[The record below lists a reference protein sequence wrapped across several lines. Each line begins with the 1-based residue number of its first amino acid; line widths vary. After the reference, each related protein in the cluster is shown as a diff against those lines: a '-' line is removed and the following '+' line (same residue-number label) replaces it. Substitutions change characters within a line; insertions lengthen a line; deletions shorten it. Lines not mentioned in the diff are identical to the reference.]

1 MHDLE
6 KIFPND
12 IFCMIGLHPCYVDDN
27 FDLEIDFVKK
37 QIEKHDYKAIG
48 EIGIDLFHE
57 KKYFEQQV
65 IAFEEQIKLAID
77 YDLPIVIH
85 SRDSFDEIFEVLEKF
100 KCKKLRGIFHCF
112 TGNIDQAH
120 RIIDLNFHLGI
131 GGVLTFKN
139 GKISEFLK
147 EIPINKIV
155 LENLLDR
162 ESWKRSATECG
173 VLETL
178 EVEGQELTVKMD
190 TGNNTTTCALHADDL
205 TVKNKVVSWTT
216 EGVKYKEPLHRY
228 VELLKPAEKR
238 PVVLLEINFLN
249 TIYEVEVSLDKRN
262 QIPFLA
268 NRDFMKRANLMINPA
283 RKFMLTNRN
292 DEHANG

>member
-1 MHDLE
+1 MIDTHTHLYLEQFKDDIDDVISRAKAIGVQRFYLPSINSKYNQSMHDLE
-6 KIFPND
+6 KKFPND
-12 IFCMIGLHPCYVDDN
+12 VFCMIGLHPCYVDDN
-27 FDLEIDFVKK
+27 FDLEIDFIKK

-85 SRDSFDEIFEVLEKF
+85 SRDSFDEIFKVLEKF
-100 KCKKLRGIFHCF
+100 KSEKLRGIFHCF

-155 LENLLDR
+155 LETDSPYLAPSPHSGSRN
-162 ESWKRSATECG
+162 ESSYLKIIADK
-173 VLETL
+173 LA
-178 EVEGQELTVKMD
+178 EVY
-190 TGNNTTTCALHADDL
+190 N
-205 TVKNKVVSWTT
+205 
-216 EGVKYKEPLHRY
+216 
-228 VELLKPAEKR
+228 
-238 PVVLLEINFLN
+238 LEIDEICKITQQNS
-249 TIYEVEVSLDKRN
+249 IEVFGN
-262 QIPFLA
+262 
-268 NRDFMKRANLMINPA
+268 
-283 RKFMLTNRN
+283 
-292 DEHANG
+292 

>member
-1 MHDLE
+1 MIDTHTHLYLEQFRDDIDDVISRAKAVGVEKFYLPSINSKYNKSMHDLE
-6 KIFPND
+6 KKYPD
-12 IFCMIGLHPCYVDDN
+12 DVFCMIGLHPCYVDDN

-57 KKYFEQQV
+57 KKYLDQQV
-65 IAFEEQIKLAID
+65 DAFEEQIKLAIN

-100 KCKKLRGIFHCF
+100 KCEKLRGIFHCF

-139 GKISEFLK
+139 GKISEFLN

-155 LENLLDR
+155 LETDSPYLAPSPHRGSRN
-162 ESWKRSATECG
+162 ESSYLKII
-173 VLETL
+173 
-178 EVEGQELTVKMD
+178 
-190 TGNNTTTCALHADDL
+190 ADKL
-205 TVKNKVVSWTT
+205 AKV
-216 EGVKYKEPLHRY
+216 YN
-228 VELLKPAEKR
+228 
-238 PVVLLEINFLN
+238 LEI
-249 TIYEVEVSLDKRN
+249 
-262 QIPFLA
+262 
-268 NRDFMKRANLMINPA
+268 
-283 RKFMLTNRN
+283 
-292 DEHANG
+292 DEISNITQQNSIEIFGN

>member
-1 MHDLE
+1 MIDTHAHLYLEQFRDDIDDVISRAKAVGVEKFYLPSINSKYNKSMHDLE
-6 KIFPND
+6 KKYPDNV
-12 IFCMIGLHPCYVDDN
+12 FCMIGLHPCYVDDN

-100 KCKKLRGIFHCF
+100 KCEKLRGIFHCF

-120 RIIDLNFHLGI
+120 QIIDLNFHLGI

-139 GKISEFLK
+139 GKISEFLN

-155 LENLLDR
+155 LETDSPYLAPSPHRGSRN
-162 ESWKRSATECG
+162 ESSYLKII
-173 VLETL
+173 
-178 EVEGQELTVKMD
+178 
-190 TGNNTTTCALHADDL
+190 ADKL
-205 TVKNKVVSWTT
+205 AKV
-216 EGVKYKEPLHRY
+216 YN
-228 VELLKPAEKR
+228 
-238 PVVLLEINFLN
+238 LEIDEICKITQQNS
-249 TIYEVEVSLDKRN
+249 IEVFGN
-262 QIPFLA
+262 
-268 NRDFMKRANLMINPA
+268 
-283 RKFMLTNRN
+283 
-292 DEHANG
+292 

>member
-1 MHDLE
+1 MIDTHTHLYLEQFRDDIDDVISRAKAVGVEKFYLPSINSKYNKSMHDLE
-6 KIFPND
+6 KKYPDNV
-12 IFCMIGLHPCYVDDN
+12 FCMIGLHPCYVDDN

-57 KKYFEQQV
+57 KKYLDQQV
-65 IAFEEQIKLAID
+65 DAFEEQIKLAID

-100 KCKKLRGIFHCF
+100 KCEKLRGIFHCF

-139 GKISEFLK
+139 GKISEFLN

-155 LENLLDR
+155 LETDSPYLAPSPHRGSRN
-162 ESWKRSATECG
+162 ESSYLKIIA
-173 VLETL
+173 
-178 EVEGQELTVKMD
+178 
-190 TGNNTTTCALHADDL
+190 
-205 TVKNKVVSWTT
+205 NKLAKV
-216 EGVKYKEPLHRY
+216 YN
-228 VELLKPAEKR
+228 
-238 PVVLLEINFLN
+238 LEI
-249 TIYEVEVSLDKRN
+249 
-262 QIPFLA
+262 
-268 NRDFMKRANLMINPA
+268 
-283 RKFMLTNRN
+283 
-292 DEHANG
+292 DEISNITQQNSIEIFGN

>member
-1 MHDLE
+1 MIDTHTHLYLEQFRDDIDDVISRAKAVGVEKFYLPSINSKYNQSMHDLE
-6 KIFPND
+6 KKFPND
-12 IFCMIGLHPCYVDDN
+12 VFCMIGLHPCYVDDN

-100 KCKKLRGIFHCF
+100 KCEKLRGIFHCF

-120 RIIDLNFHLGI
+120 QIIDLNFHLGI

-139 GKISEFLK
+139 GKISEFLN

-155 LENLLDR
+155 LETDSPYLAPSPHRGSRN
-162 ESWKRSATECG
+162 ESSYLKII
-173 VLETL
+173 
-178 EVEGQELTVKMD
+178 
-190 TGNNTTTCALHADDL
+190 ADKL
-205 TVKNKVVSWTT
+205 AKV
-216 EGVKYKEPLHRY
+216 YN
-228 VELLKPAEKR
+228 
-238 PVVLLEINFLN
+238 LEI
-249 TIYEVEVSLDKRN
+249 DKISKITQQN
-262 QIPFLA
+262 SIEIFG
-268 NRDFMKRANLMINPA
+268 N
-283 RKFMLTNRN
+283 
-292 DEHANG
+292 